1 MNQTSVFTHLHRRA
15 RLLVFVGGLAVFVF
29 FGSTIVVSYLTTLQ
43 GQRNRILEH
52 EIPRLVRGTYDQVWG
67 FFDPLSRSLNLLV
80 SLGEWD
86 VILHEAAADPGSFR
100 RQAEEWTEIVGA
112 TDIAL
117 VDISRE
123 QVYAYWS
130 GTPIQLDPSLERD
143 AWFYETWAHPEPPG
157 RKITFYYDENV
168 GGRAFFYDFLLQD
181 RLQRPVG
188 VLGALVELEELALR
202 VQRELS
208 PGEFVYLV
216 DADDQ
221 VLLEISHDFLRE
233 FFPVYTTTG
242 VVVQDQTIPERYVEA
257 ARGPQQ
263 PTITADGKYAFGVF
277 VLPGL
282 DLTARVFL
290 STTER
295 LEHLQTILFRN
306 MLALLI
312 TFFLVI
318 GGYLV
323 LIGFYAN
330 RNTRQLQIIQRS
342 RAQLDEIVS
351 VLAHSLGNDLQI
363 LRSIVSRHSLEIQ
376 KDLDPPLLDMEQ
388 VLQNAIYSVQLAD
401 DSSPVL
407 SQPLDVAG
415 LRERLTSS
423 CTVAMH
429 TKGQTLVT
437 SNRGADSGSVTQVYT
452 DEDLVFHILLNLLS
466 NAIKYSPSHS
476 AIIVDDFLTD
486 EALEFVVADQGP
498 GFSSEDRRRLFRKYS
513 RLSARPTQGER
524 STGVGLFVSARLAE
538 RLGGSLTL
546 LDSLPSWAPEPAGP
560 MGAVWLF
567 HLPRNDN
574 PVRTGR

>member
-567 HLPRNDN
+567 HLPRSDN